1 MKHSDNNDHGS
12 ELDPIEIRVRALE
25 SLLVEKKLVDRAA
38 LDVLVDYF
46 ENKVGPMNGAQ
57 VVARAWK
64 DPNYKERLLK
74 DGSGAI
80 TELGFTG
87 FQGEDLLVVE
97 NTPAVHNVVVCTLCS
112 CYPWS
117 VLGLPPAWYKSNAY
131 RARIVIEPREVLKE
145 FGLELHEDVE
155 IKVWDSTSE
164 MRYLVLPEAPQGAM
178 DMGEDELAKIV
189 TRNSMVGTAKVFP
202 QTMGK
207 KR

>member
-64 DPNYKERLLK
+64 DSNYKERLLK

-80 TELGFTG
+80 AELGFTG
-87 FQGEDLLVVE
+87 FQGEDLIVVE
-97 NTPAVHNVVVCTLCS
+97 NTPAVHNVIACTLCS

-155 IKVWDSTSE
+155 VRVWDSTSE
-164 MRYLVLPEAPQGAM
+164 VRYLVLPEAPQGAV
-178 DMGEDELAKIV
+178 DMGEDELAKVV
-189 TRNSMVGTAKVFP
+189 TRNSMVGTAKVFL
-202 QTMGK
+202 QTMEKEG
-207 KR
+207 

>member
-1 MKHSDNNDHGS
+1 MRLTMLRKIMKHSDNNDHGS

-64 DPNYKERLLK
+64 DSNYKERLLK

-87 FQGEDLLVVE
+87 FQGEDLFVVE

-131 RARIVIEPREVLKE
+131 RARIVIEPREVL
-145 FGLELHEDVE
+145 
-155 IKVWDSTSE
+155 
-164 MRYLVLPEAPQGAM
+164 
-178 DMGEDELAKIV
+178 
-189 TRNSMVGTAKVFP
+189 
-202 QTMGK
+202 
-207 KR
+207 